1 MRYEVWK
8 RSGSGGSG
16 SDRGS
21 GSGTAD
27 IVVKAASIN
36 DMMPLNLPP
45 TTDIVVILLSGP
57 GGLEDGA
64 HGLTSIN

>member
-1 MRYEVWK
+1 M
-8 RSGSGGSG
+8 SP
-16 SDRGS
+16 
-21 GSGTAD
+21 TAD

-36 DMMPLNLPP
+36 DMVPLYLPP
-45 TTDIVVILLSGP
+45 TADIVVILLTGSGP

>member
-1 MRYEVWK
+1 M
-8 RSGSGGSG
+8 SP
-16 SDRGS
+16 
-21 GSGTAD
+21 TAD

-36 DMMPLNLPP
+36 DMVPLNLSP